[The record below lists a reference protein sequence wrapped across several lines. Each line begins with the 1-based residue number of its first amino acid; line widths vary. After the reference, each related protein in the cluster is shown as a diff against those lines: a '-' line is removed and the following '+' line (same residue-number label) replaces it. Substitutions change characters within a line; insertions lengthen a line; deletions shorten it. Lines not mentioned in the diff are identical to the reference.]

1 MTDIPSMDEFV
12 PQDAKAKNVWL
23 AGNHQDKGFQAFIRA
38 RDRQISQFI
47 VTRATTISS
56 EKERIEM
63 AEYVGRRLELIRL
76 QSRSQVQFEKK
87 VVK

>member
-1 MTDIPSMDEFV
+1 MTDIPSMNQFV
-12 PQDAKAKNVWL
+12 PQDAKAMNVWL
-23 AGNHQDKGFQAFIRA
+23 AGNHQDRGFQAFIRA

-47 VTRATTISS
+47 VTRASTVSS